1 MSDRSDVREV
11 AAQCRWRGLTKC
23 SIWLGEQLASIPPE
37 RLSCRVI
44 VWSDGGVS
52 PRDLAKYLLAKAA
65 FDAREYLRA
74 WHTTKGC
81 QSPRALFLHYY
92 SRYMAGEERRQCHI
106 SNGEQPASV
115 KNAFVPEICK
125 DLHNLPQA
133 VTSND
138 PYLLWITGVTL
149 RCLQKHNQA
158 IQAFISSVILQ
169 PLFWSSW
176 QELLVLDGGAG
187 HALQKLQQFN
197 WNDHWIIR
205 FVTAKHSA
213 YQHKWEKALE
223 KLLPLGKQYPKS
235 PAFIQHIGSARR
247 HLHQWRSA
255 KELFER
261 LLELQPYR
269 FEGIVDYSN
278 VLFITRRHNLPEL
291 CQLARRAFS
300 VSRYKP
306 ETCMVLADY
315 HSAGER
321 HAKAYDYCKRALL
334 LDPICSKDSHILMG
348 QEAIE
353 LKKTGLAMLSYRV
366 AVETAKECKN
376 TGLYNNEDTKK
387 RCGSGWYGLGM
398 AYELFRLP
406 CLTLHHY
413 IRAAQQPSVVTDQ
426 QPFWGGV
433 AAMYEEV
440 GMLDE
445 ASRCCNRKAGTSET
459 IIHLARLSR
468 KRGNMSAAFDY
479 YNQFLKNAKVHP
491 SIITTDNPILL
502 KSDAEGTHQEAL
514 LFIALHRKQQITQY
528 LKDNPGATSSTFT
541 EEIIDFIKS
550 AKEACDTLTICGPS
564 VETVTYDRPPSFNNP
579 SIPSQHA
586 YSNAEEIASAINGII
601 KKYNITFAPS
611 ACFTPI
617 KGIQTESVATP
628 SGQQV
633 EPTKLKAARKLF

>member
-1 MSDRSDVREV
+1 MTDKSDVREV
-11 AAQCRWRGLTKC
+11 ATQCRWRGLTRC
-23 SIWLGEQLASIPPE
+23 SIWLGEQLKSIPPD
-37 RLSCRVI
+37 SSGNRVT
-44 VWSDGGVS
+44 VWSDGPTA
-52 PRDLAKYLLAKAA
+52 PRDLGKYLLAKAA
-65 FDAREYLRA
+65 FDQREYLRA
-74 WHTTKGC
+74 WHVTKGC
-81 QSPRALFLHYY
+81 QSPRPLFLHFY
-92 SRYMAGEERRQCHI
+92 SRYMAGEERRQYHV

-115 KNAFVPEICK
+115 KNAFVTEICK
-125 DLHNLPQA
+125 QLHELPPS
-133 VTSND
+133 VRNND

-149 RCLQKHNQA
+149 RCLQRHKQA
-158 IQAFISSVILQ
+158 IQSFIASVSIQ

-176 QELLVLDGGAG
+176 QELLVLDGGVAP
-187 HALQKLQQFN
+187 ALQKMQQLGHSE
-197 WNDHWIIR
+197 HWITR
-205 FVTAKHSA
+205 FVMAKQFA
-213 YQHKWEKALE
+213 YQHKWERALE
-223 KLLPLGKQYPKS
+223 KLVPLCKQYPKS
-235 PAFIQHIGSARR
+235 PAFVQHIGSARR

-300 VSRYKP
+300 VSRYKA

-321 HAKAYDYCKRALL
+321 HSKAYDYCKRALL
-334 LDPICSKDSHILMG
+334 LDQISSRDSHILMG

-366 AVETAKECKN
+366 AVEAARECK
-376 TGLYNNEDTKK
+376 TAQLYNNEDTKK

-413 IRAAQQPSVVTDQ
+413 IRAAQQPSVVSDQ

-433 AAMYEEV
+433 AAMYEEI

-459 IIHLARLSR
+459 ILHLARLAR
-468 KRGNMSAAFDY
+468 KRGHMSPAAEFYDQY
-479 YNQFLKNAKVHP
+479 LKNVKNHP
-491 SIITTDNPILL
+491 SIISDSQTTHKP
-502 KSDAEGTHQEAL
+502 DAEDTHVEAL
-514 LFIALHRKQQITQY
+514 LFIALHRKQQVSQY
-528 LKDNPGATSSTFT
+528 LSENPNTVAGSFP
-541 EEIIDFIKS
+541 EEIIDCIKS
-550 AKEACDTLTICGPS
+550 AKEACDTLTMCGPS
-564 VETVTYDRPPSFNNP
+564 VEVVSYKRAPSLSDPSVT
-579 SIPSQHA
+579 SQIA
-586 YSNAEEIASAINGII
+586 YSNAEELAAAVNDII
-601 KKYNITFAPS
+601 KKYSITFAPS

-617 KGIQTESVATP
+617 REIQAEPIATP
-628 SGQQV
+628 IGT
-633 EPTKLKAARKLF
+633 EKLKAARKLF